1 MRKNES
7 KLLMDGSLK
16 GFLGYD
22 ASKLAGHNSVS
33 HSLIGD
39 VLIDWIHGWVQWM
52 LYQNLTYS

>member
-1 MRKNES
+1 MNFPVRKNES

-22 ASKLAGHNSVS
+22 ASKLAGHNSIS

-39 VLIDWIHGWVQWM
+39 VLIDWIHG
-52 LYQNLTYS
+52 